1 MTHWVVRLQLLLI
14 SLTSHI
20 GLGIMPPMDNLLNV
34 PLVGGSAE
42 GDIAGQESVTCSQQG
57 GMNSCQEQGV
67 CIGDALPPVPMKL
80 AERIWHWEFV
90 EMGEL
95 LPETWNLKPGE
106 EASQQLLLARKKKPV
121 TDLKTWVQCF
131 AIYAGIISMKHPE
144 VISDMM
150 AYMVMI
156 VKAAEEYAGLAWV
169 RYDEAFRSQAAA
181 KKEVKWSQVNPSLFA
196 QCFTGRAQGMSH
208 CELCL
213 SSLHTSA
220 DCGLRKEP
228 GDDTTAR
235 LQSVEASLRAISKDL
250 LGPRKAME
258 FQEKPG
264 TVSGME
270 RGEMHSFSM
279 QVQACL
285 FPVLGNSPNGE
296 VPSARGN
303 TPDKSQEALTRLR
316 D

>member
-1 MTHWVVRLQLLLI
+1 M
-14 SLTSHI
+14 S
-20 GLGIMPPMDNLLNV
+20 
-34 PLVGGSAE
+34 
-42 GDIAGQESVTCSQQG
+42 
-57 GMNSCQEQGV
+57 SCQDQDV
-67 CIGDALPPVPMKL
+67 CIGDALPPVQMKL
-80 AERIWHWEFV
+80 AEWIWCWEFV

-196 QCFTGRAQGMSH
+196 QCFTGYEPLRVMS
-208 CELCL
+208 
-213 SSLHTSA
+213 
-220 DCGLRKEP
+220 
-228 GDDTTAR
+228 
-235 LQSVEASLRAISKDL
+235 
-250 LGPRKAME
+250 
-258 FQEKPG
+258 
-264 TVSGME
+264 
-270 RGEMHSFSM
+270 
-279 QVQACL
+279 L
-285 FPVLGNSPNGE
+285 FIAYLN
-296 VPSARGN
+296 
-303 TPDKSQEALTRLR
+303 
-316 D
+316 